1 MFNLAPTGF
10 AGAVQGI
17 NLSPQ
22 LIWVGPIGAQVNP
35 QGLNVQPILL
45 YIGARRPLFW
55 RERERERGRWRPG
68 RARLEEKNPGRP
80 AFFIHRPLPLALSLS
95 PLLAGPIGVN
105 VQPQGAKNNKK
116 TGGGKALAERA
127 HFFFFFPHSHLF
139 SPSLPVVHRA
149 PQVPISKPPI
159 PTSRPLASLS
169 SPR

>member
-55 RERERERGRWRPG
+55 RERERERRRWRPG
-68 RARLEEKNPGRP
+68 RARLEEKKTRP
-80 AFFIHRPLPLALSLS
+80 PRFFHSPPSLSRPLSLTPFSQARSASTYS
-95 PLLAGPIGVN
+95 PKVRTTT
-105 VQPQGAKNNKK
+105 KK
-116 TGGGKALAERA
+116 REEGRRMGSA
-127 HFFFFFPHSHLF
+127 HNFFFFPHSHLF

-159 PTSRPLASLS
+159 STSRPLASPS